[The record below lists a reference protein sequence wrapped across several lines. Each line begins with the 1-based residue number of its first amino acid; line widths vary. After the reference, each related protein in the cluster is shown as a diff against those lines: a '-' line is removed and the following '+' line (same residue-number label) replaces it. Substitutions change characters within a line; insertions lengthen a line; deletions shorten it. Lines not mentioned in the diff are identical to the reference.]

1 MIFSKCV
8 KVWISPVIL
17 AIVLGMIAVSSIPIC
32 KSSRETVVIIGTNG
46 EGTESVYAVSMI
58 LNYPEYKISIA
69 GDEGILREPQIKVLE
84 GFTLV
89 PVLDAPAAGRDDG
102 DFVRIGVICVDQE
115 NGCKGPLDIVE
126 LHFQNSDDAPQLS
139 DFDLQYRPVD
149 AFGRDIEDEES
160 IFKVF

>member
-69 GDEGILREPQIKVLE
+69 
-84 GFTLV
+84 
-89 PVLDAPAAGRDDG
+89 DDG
-102 DFVRIGVICVDQE
+102 RLYFSSG
-115 NGCKGPLDIVE
+115 
-126 LHFQNSDDAPQLS
+126 A
-139 DFDLQYRPVD
+139 
-149 AFGRDIEDEES
+149 
-160 IFKVF
+160 